1 MSLKKNLWISRKK
14 YDTLYCIYK
23 FPKSAECKKQC
34 NFILIRKFMEI
45 RVVLII
51 TIYQYTCAALMTVQK
66 RGSMIYE
73 MGGLFGWL
81 ITISFAGTIL
91 NYILKRVNR
100 QWGRKINT
108 NPSAARLMKILMT
121 VFVRQHK
128 YWGFAAI
135 ISLILHFL
143 IQFSRFGI
151 NLTGALA
158 AVLMLCQLFLGFFL
172 TAARKAKKKIRVSIV
187 IHRIIAILL
196 IIGIAL
202 HLLLPYSLNGLL
214 KNNAKS
220 LSENAQMTASVQT
233 ATADSSSVSQAASV
247 TASTQSGTAASVLPI
262 FTLDELSKYD
272 GTNGAKAYVACNGTV
287 YDVTD
292 LPQWKKGSHEGH
304 AAGTDLTDVISQA
317 PHGDSILKNLPV
329 VGTLQ
334 N

>member
-1 MSLKKNLWISRKK
+1 
-14 YDTLYCIYK
+14 
-23 FPKSAECKKQC
+23 
-34 NFILIRKFMEI
+34 
-45 RVVLII
+45 
-51 TIYQYTCAALMTVQK
+51 
-66 RGSMIYE
+66 MIYE

-91 NYILKRVNR
+91 NYILKRINR
-100 QWGRKINT
+100 QWGKKINA

-220 LSENAQMTASVQT
+220 LSENAQMTAS
-233 ATADSSSVSQAASV
+233 ATASA
-247 TASTQSGTAASVLPI
+247 QSDTAASVLPI
-262 FTLDELSKYD
+262 FTLDELAKYD